1 MRIWEQGLVA
11 TYSLP
16 GYKELV
22 LEHYAQYK
30 RPDTEIVVHG
40 VRDETGAAAARI
52 AGQAVKYAYLHRF
65 HDNQVLRNVQR
76 AEREGFDAVII
87 GVVQDPGLQEAKSIV
102 DIPVLGY
109 GEVSM
114 HTACMLGERF
124 TFVAINPEMD
134 PLVRAQI
141 RSHGLEGRSAP
152 TAYMD
157 CGYQDLRDAV
167 QGKPERFLEAF
178 HGAARRAIEAHGVDV
193 LLPGQTIIAEL
204 LWKAGIR
211 RLDDAV
217 VLDPRLPLLRMAE
230 LLVELRRA
238 GIGISRRGYY
248 CAKPPADLL
257 RAVREFYRDV
267 EVGDQ
272 P

>member
-16 GYKELV
+16 GYKELI
-22 LEHYAQYK
+22 LEHYAQFK
-30 RPDTEIVVHG
+30 RPDTEIVIHG
-40 VRDETGAAAARI
+40 VRDVASPTALRI
-52 AGQAVKYAYLHRF
+52 AGQSVKYAYLHRF
-65 HDNQVLRNVQR
+65 HDNQILRNVLR
-76 AEREGFDAVII
+76 AEREGFDAVIL
-87 GVVQDPGLQEAKSIV
+87 GVLQDPALQEAKSIV

-114 HTACMLGERF
+114 YTACLLGERF

-141 RSHGLEGRSAP
+141 RASGLEGRAAP
-152 TAYMD
+152 TAYMQ
-157 CGYQDLRDAV
+157 CGYEDLRNAV

-178 HGAARRAIEAHGVDV
+178 DEAGRRAIREHGVDV

-204 LWKAGIR
+204 LWQAGVT

-217 VLDPRLPLLRMAE
+217 VLDPRLPLLRFAE
-230 LLVELRRA
+230 MLVDLRRM
-238 GIGISRRGYY
+238 GIGVSRRGFNW
-248 CAKPPADLL
+248 AKPPTDLFE
-257 RAVREFYRDV
+257 AVR
-267 EVGDQ
+267 
-272 P
+272 